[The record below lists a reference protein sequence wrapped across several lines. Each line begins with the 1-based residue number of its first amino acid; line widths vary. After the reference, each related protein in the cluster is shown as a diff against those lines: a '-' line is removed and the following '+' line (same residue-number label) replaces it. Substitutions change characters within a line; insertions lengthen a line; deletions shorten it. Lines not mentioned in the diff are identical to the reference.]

1 MHRSYYNIGIFLFVC
16 APVLETQKARENCF
30 VASSGPGSM
39 SSSSIPNTSLPPKDD
54 TDDSIP
60 ETEATLVLQIAERN
74 GPSFLLLPNQENII
88 GRAVDADI
96 VVADR
101 LTSRGHAAISRNTL
115 NGEWQI
121 KDLQSRNGTWV
132 DGQRITEISLQP
144 EMSIRIGTTEFI
156 FRIPSRRSVEETDDE
171 SEKIIRCEPV
181 GEIEG
186 YNFQRS
192 RDGLVDEGRRT
203 MLLYQTSIRLLA
215 SQSIEDVIA
224 ATVEI
229 AAENTGAD
237 AVGWFDLHETNTL
250 ESVLVVPPSSD
261 LTERLDETSCQKF
274 IRDGHAVWV
283 KRNFHNRNDGEST
296 HAYGLMFIPVLDG
309 ERPWAALCAT
319 AENDHLQDNDFGFF
333 VSLISLASAACAGHQ
348 KTTEAG
354 DSKPAAALA
363 GSDTVDATPEEL
375 QTMAFPN
382 FQQISAKLRGSLRLD
397 EWQRILITEALR
409 RAEGRIPEAAEE
421 LGISRSTLYR
431 KIEQSEL
438 NRETSIQDD
447 PSIITQTDLRT
458 L

>member
-1 MHRSYYNIGIFLFVC
+1 
-16 APVLETQKARENCF
+16 
-30 VASSGPGSM
+30 M
-39 SSSSIPNTSLPPKDD
+39 SSSSIPNTPLQSEDVIDHSTPQ
-54 TDDSIP
+54 
-60 ETEATLVLQIAERN
+60 TEATLVLQIAERN
-74 GPSFLLLPNQENII
+74 GPSFLLLPNQENTI

-101 LTSRGHAAISRNTL
+101 LTSRGHAAISRNTS
-115 NGEWQI
+115 NGDWQI

-156 FRIPSRRSVEETDDE
+156 FRTPTRRPMGETDNE

-237 AVGWFDLHETNTL
+237 AVGWFDLHEKNTL

-261 LTERLDETSCQKF
+261 LTERLDETYCQKF
-274 IRDGHAVWV
+274 IRDGHAVWA
-283 KRNFHNRNDGEST
+283 KRNFQNRTDGESS

-319 AENDHLQDNDFGFF
+319 AENDRLQDNDFGFF

-348 KTTEAG
+348 KTAD
-354 DSKPAAALA
+354 DSKAAAPLA

-382 FQQISAKLRGSLRLD
+382 FQQIAAKLRGSLRLD
-397 EWQRILITEALR
+397 EWQRILIAEALR
-409 RAEGRIPEAAEE
+409 RAEGKIPEAAEE

-431 KIEQSEL
+431 KIEQSDL
-438 NRETSIQDD
+438 NRETSSQEN
-447 PSIITQTDLRT
+447 PSITTQTDSVTQTDSRT